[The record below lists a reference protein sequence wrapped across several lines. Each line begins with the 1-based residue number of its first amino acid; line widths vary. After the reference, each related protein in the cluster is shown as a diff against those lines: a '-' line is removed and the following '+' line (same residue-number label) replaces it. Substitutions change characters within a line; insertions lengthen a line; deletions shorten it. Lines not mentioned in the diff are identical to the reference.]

1 MAGAEKVSVA
11 LNPLFD
17 RAKVIEELGRLWD
30 EGLASGP
37 AVDGEEGLARVLRRL
52 AARGA

>member
-1 MAGAEKVSVA
+1 MAGVEKVKVA
-11 LNPLFD
+11 VKPLSE

-30 EGLASGP
+30 EGLASGRS
-37 AVDGEEGLARVLRRL
+37 VDGEEALARVLRRL